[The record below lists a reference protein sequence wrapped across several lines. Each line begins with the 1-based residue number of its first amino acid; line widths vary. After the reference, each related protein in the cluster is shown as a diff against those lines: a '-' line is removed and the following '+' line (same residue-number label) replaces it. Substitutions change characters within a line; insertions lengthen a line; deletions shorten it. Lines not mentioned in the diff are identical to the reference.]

1 MSAFEIDSELKSIFL
16 VKRSQVEG
24 RLDPNFYNSNLKK
37 FINARHSIRKI
48 SEVVL
53 SFKTGFGVGRQ
64 DQEKGTS
71 GIIQVRPTN
80 IDANGFMRFDRN
92 VLIPLELINNQ
103 NLLLETDDVLFN
115 NTNSQDLVGKT
126 ALHKFVG
133 QYSFSNHITVI
144 KVDKRQIKPEYLWIL
159 LNIYQRNLIFYA
171 ICTNWNN
178 QSGVSLDVIKSL
190 KIPVPEM
197 GIQQKIAELFEKSL
211 KQKVQKETQA
221 VEQIARIDDYLLS
234 ELGIRIPER
243 DDALENR
250 IFTVNFSESSGK
262 RFDPLFFYHNFL
274 DQLPMGRYPVEPL
287 SKHVAYFQSGFAAGK
302 GDQVTDLT
310 EQLDEAV
317 IQLRPTNLN
326 DDRELVFDRN
336 VYIHANALAK
346 RHSDILQPGEVL
358 FNNTNSQELVGKS
371 VLFDLEGD
379 YFCSNHMTRIGTA
392 NSLHPDFL
400 AHLLNLYQRQ
410 SVFFRI
416 CTNWNNQ
423 SGVNTG
429 VLSGVPIPIPP
440 IEQQKKIAQTITDLR
455 SSAKK
460 LRQEAKDE
468 LEQARK
474 EVERMILEE

>member
-1 MSAFEIDSELKSIFL
+1 MSAFVVKSELKSTFL
-16 VKRSQVEG
+16 VSRSQIEG

-37 FINARHSIRKI
+37 FINARHSVKKI
-48 SEVVL
+48 SDVVL

-64 DQEKGTS
+64 DQEKGMN
-71 GIIQVRPTN
+71 GIIQIRPTN
-80 IDANGFMRFDRN
+80 INADGFMKFDRN
-92 VLIPLELINNQ
+92 VIIPLELITND
-103 NLLLETDDVLFN
+103 NLLLEIDDVLFN
-115 NTNSQDLVGKT
+115 NTNSQELVGKT
-126 ALHKFVG
+126 ALHKSAG
-133 QYSFSNHITVI
+133 CYAFSNHITVI
-144 KVDKRQIKPEYLWIL
+144 KADKDLISPEYLWIL
-159 LNIYQRNLIFYA
+159 LNLYQTHLIFSS

-178 QSGVSLDVIKSL
+178 QSGVSLDVLKSL
-190 KIPVPEM
+190 KIPVPELSV
-197 GIQQKIAELFEKSL
+197 QQNIASRYYKAIHEGNEK
-211 KQKVQKETQA
+211 EAQA
-221 VEQIARIDDYLLS
+221 AEQIARIDTYLLA
-234 ELGIRIPER
+234 ELGISVPEM
-243 DDALENR
+243 DNALANR

-274 DQLPMGRYPVEPL
+274 DQISVGRYPVEPL
-287 SKHVAYFQSGFAAGK
+287 GRHVAYCQSGFAAGK
-302 GDQVTDLT
+302 GDQSTSAND
-310 EQLDEAV
+310 AV

-336 VYIHANALAK
+336 VYIHADALEQ
-346 RHSDILQPGEVL
+346 RPGDILQPGEVL

-392 NSLHPDFL
+392 ASLHPDFL

-410 SVFFRI
+410 NVFFRV

-429 VLSGVPIPIPP
+429 VLVGVPIPVPP
-440 IEQQKKIAQTITDLR
+440 LEQQKRIAQTITDLR

-468 LEQARK
+468 LEKARQD
-474 EVERMILEE
+474 VERMILNE